1 MDGPPVQLHT
11 FSFSNCYAYGVGS
24 MLWHDRLRVLIV
36 AGPNQHSEGSF
47 VCGGENSVFHN
58 VHTFMPICF
67 DVMPNLTSFAN
78 GY

>member
-11 FSFSNCYAYGVGS
+11 FSFSDCYAYGVGS

-47 VCGGENSVFHN
+47 VCGGKTQCLMYTHSCQYV
-58 VHTFMPICF
+58 
-67 DVMPNLTSFAN
+67 
-78 GY
+78 